1 MSVQMI
7 VQFNKLD
14 GIWSGLVDSAAEKTK
29 KEAGDQVFASFT
41 IGKYEFVDHQFVS
54 IGLKLTTGKQATIL
68 IPRDK
73 IVMIIDGDDP
83 ETVGFGLLR

>member
-1 MSVQMI
+1 MSIQMM

-14 GIWSGLVDSAAEKTK
+14 GVWRGLVESAAEKTQ
-29 KEAGDQVFASFT
+29 KETNDHVFAAFT

-54 IGLKLTTGKQATIL
+54 IRLKLTTGKEATIL

-73 IVMIIDGDDP
+73 IVTIIDGDDP
-83 ETVGFGLLR
+83 GKVGFGLLG